1 MGIFALQEGS
11 GQALCDGGGEN
22 GQLPTLKVE
31 TSLDRDGQTN
41 LFSLEHPGL

>member
-1 MGIFALQEGS
+1 MEELSIDAGEV
-11 GQALCDGGGEN
+11 GEN

-31 TSLDRDGQTN
+31 TPLDRDGQTN